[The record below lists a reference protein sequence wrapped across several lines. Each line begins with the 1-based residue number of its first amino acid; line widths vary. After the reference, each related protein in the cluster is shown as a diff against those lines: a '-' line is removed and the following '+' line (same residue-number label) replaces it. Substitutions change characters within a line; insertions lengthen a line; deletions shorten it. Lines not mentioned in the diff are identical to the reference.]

1 MVKAL
6 FDSSVLIAAF
16 LVTHPQ
22 HQACLPWLQQ
32 ARTRQVKGY
41 IATHSLAEVYSV
53 LTRLP
58 IRPRISPNLAQ
69 RLIRENLVKF
79 EIVPLTDEDYQ
90 MAIAQMVS
98 LNLTGG
104 SIYDVLIAQAAV
116 KAKVNRLLT
125 LNPNHFLRLGEAVAR
140 LVQVPQSNN

>member
-1 MVKAL
+1 MQ
-6 FDSSVLIAAF
+6 I
-16 LVTHPQ
+16 Q
-22 HQACLPWLQQ
+22 
-32 ARTRQVKGY
+32 GY
-41 IATHSLAEVYSV
+41 IATHSLAEVYAV

-98 LNLTGG
+98 LNLSGG
-104 SIYDVLIAQAAV
+104 IYDVLIAQAAV

-140 LVQVPQSNN
+140 LVQVPQANN